1 MERLKKLM
9 VIHFFS
15 LIKSG
20 LNEIFG
26 SLNDNW
32 LFTRILI
39 TLKLYVV
46 FQEHS
51 LGKFHKKNS
60 FPFTYVKTKQSVK

>member
-39 TLKLYVV
+39 TL
-46 FQEHS
+46 
-51 LGKFHKKNS
+51 
-60 FPFTYVKTKQSVK
+60 